1 MCIRDSVLL
10 RNPPLLVL
18 DEPTT
23 GLDAESEAQVMAG
36 LQRLIEGR
44 TTILITHST
53 TLARSADHVA
63 VMAAGQIVEYDTPDR
78 LLSRDSAFRMLTRTQ
93 QPLDFEHTDPSALLD
108 ARLTDISPVE
118 RT

>member
-1 MCIRDSVLL
+1 V
-10 RNPPLLVL
+10 LVL

-23 GLDAESEAQVMAG
+23 GLDAESEAQVMTG

-53 TLARSADHVA
+53 ALARSADQVA
-63 VMAAGQIVEYDTPDR
+63 VMAAGRIVEYDTPQR
-78 LLSRDSAFRMLTRTQ
+78 LLTQDSAFRRLTLTQ
-93 QPLDFEHTDPSALLD
+93 QPRDFEPFAPSADLG
-108 ARLTDISPVE
+108 ARIPDNTPVE